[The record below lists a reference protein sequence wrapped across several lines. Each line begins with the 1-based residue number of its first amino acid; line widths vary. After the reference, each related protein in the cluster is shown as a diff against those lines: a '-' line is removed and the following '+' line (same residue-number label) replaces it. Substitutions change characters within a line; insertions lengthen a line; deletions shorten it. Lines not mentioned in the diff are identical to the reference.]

1 VTAHDPQRIRTALFD
16 WWREQAQ
23 AKGAR
28 AASSLLLSEL
38 WDFVRD
44 STPERRRARFG
55 DMEYDWKHKVNTTS
69 GTVGWQERLLG
80 VFHSAYQATEEAA
93 FREMMDTLPLDF
105 REFTFIDVG
114 SGKGRVLLMASEYPF
129 RKIIGVELMPSLHL
143 AAKENIAAYQTK
155 KVTAVSTRS
164 HGANSQPQTLIESV
178 CMDARQFVFPMTPLV
193 IYLFNPLPEAGLREM
208 IRNLENSY
216 SRAPRPIWIVYH
228 NPVLEHV
235 LAESRLLVKTGG
247 KVEYSVFQFWTDGRE

>member
-1 VTAHDPQRIRTALFD
+1 MTAHDPQRIRTALFD

-129 RKIIGVELMPSLHL
+129 RRIIGVELVSALHHI
-143 AAKENIAAYQTK
+143 AQENIAAYQ
-155 KVTAVSTRS
+155 
-164 HGANSQPQTLIESV
+164 GQPDFANGNRPHSRIQIPIESI
-178 CMDARQFVFPMTPLV
+178 CIDARQFMFPATPLLV
-193 IYLFNPLPEAGLREM
+193 YLFNPLPESGLRRL
-208 IRNLENSY
+208 IRNIEGSY
-216 SRAPRPIWIVYH
+216 SQAPRAIWVVYH

-235 LAESRLLVKTGG
+235 LAESRFLVRIDG
-247 KVEYSVFQFWTDGRE
+247 KPDCSVFRFQEAR